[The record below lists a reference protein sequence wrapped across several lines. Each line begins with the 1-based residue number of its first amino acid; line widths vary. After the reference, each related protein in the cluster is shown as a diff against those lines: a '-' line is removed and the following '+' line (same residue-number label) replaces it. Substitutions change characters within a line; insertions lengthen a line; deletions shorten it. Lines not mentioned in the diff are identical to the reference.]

1 MDVILV
7 GANLSK
13 DPRIPL
19 RDLPTDL
26 CKDGIDLGVTDHAA
40 ILGWTDQRIHQDRD
54 MMTLLHILAHTSDD
68 NTLGASEASVGES
81 DPQRLK
87 RTCNSVPT
95 ATSSC
100 FTTGWR
106 RCA

>member
-1 MDVILV
+1 MAVILV

-26 CKDGIDLGVTDHAA
+26 CKDGIDLGVKDHAA

-68 NTLGASEASVGES
+68 NTLGASEASFGES

-87 RTCNSVPT
+87 YMFEFLLIPRRV
-95 ATSSC
+95 SC
-100 FTTGWR
+100 L
-106 RCA
+106 